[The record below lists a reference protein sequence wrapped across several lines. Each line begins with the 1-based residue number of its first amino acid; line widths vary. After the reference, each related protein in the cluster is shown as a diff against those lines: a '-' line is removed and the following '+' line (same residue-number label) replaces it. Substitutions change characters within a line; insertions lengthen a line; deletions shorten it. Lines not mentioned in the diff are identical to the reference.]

1 MATTIALAGNPN
13 CGKTTMFNALT
24 GANQYVG
31 NWPGVTVER
40 KEGRLKKSKD
50 TVVTDLPGIYSL
62 SPYTQEEVVSRDY
75 LMSNAPDVILNI
87 ADATNI
93 ERNLY
98 LTTQLLELG
107 KPTVIALNMMD
118 ALKKSGDTIDVQKL
132 SEKLGVVIVETQ
144 ALYGKGVQEAAQKA
158 VELSKS
164 KATQAQAKFADDVEK
179 AIADVTA
186 LLSTTIAD
194 NLKRWYAIKLI
205 ERDQNVNERLALSES
220 DKARIEEIVKA
231 LETARDND
239 SESIITDER
248 YNYITAILKGV

>member
-1 MATTIALAGNPN
+1 M
-13 CGKTTMFNALT
+13 
-24 GANQYVG
+24 
-31 NWPGVTVER
+31 
-40 KEGRLKKSKD
+40 
-50 TVVTDLPGIYSL
+50 
-62 SPYTQEEVVSRDY
+62 
-75 LMSNAPDVILNI
+75 
-87 ADATNI
+87 DATNI

-179 AIADVTA
+179 GDCRCDR
-186 LLSTTIAD
+186 SSSYD
-194 NLKRWYAIKLI
+194 YR
-205 ERDQNVNERLALSES
+205 R
-220 DKARIEEIVKA
+220 
-231 LETARDND
+231 
-239 SESIITDER
+239 
-248 YNYITAILKGV
+248 